1 MDSPESSLPSLIEDD
16 SPRFQYVTIN
26 WNSGCKSFGIPN
38 VEVIEIGTES
48 QKDDD
53 YSLTTS
59 FSHKFTNHTP
69 DLEMSFDW
77 WNPPGFSNH
86 YIFLPD
92 SGIYD
97 KLISQPW
104 TSPST
109 EFLRP
114 KYVSNGLPLASML
127 TPLRKNLKLI
137 KRVPTSEIAKYIKPE
152 DLEKNTM
159 SSPDVYFLN
168 LLTTT
173 HYERTMENL
182 KTELIPVME
191 KCSWFARQDTETSF
205 SHLFRAFR
213 EASVVTS
220 RNEGDIQL
228 LNIIGNM
235 LKHMLENLELSIN
248 KSGDSDRVPYS
259 QWFIKKFDLN
269 FVDSLHNQYV
279 LQQDTRHEW
288 HDLSMLSAFCQVNY
302 KCDYPMT
309 SNEWAIRLSAFCVL
323 FFKTFIHIFNEIFD

>member
-1 MDSPESSLPSLIEDD
+1 
-16 SPRFQYVTIN
+16 
-26 WNSGCKSFGIPN
+26 
-38 VEVIEIGTES
+38 
-48 QKDDD
+48 
-53 YSLTTS
+53 
-59 FSHKFTNHTP
+59 
-69 DLEMSFDW
+69 
-77 WNPPGFSNH
+77 
-86 YIFLPD
+86 
-92 SGIYD
+92 
-97 KLISQPW
+97 
-104 TSPST
+104 
-109 EFLRP
+109 
-114 KYVSNGLPLASML
+114 
-127 TPLRKNLKLI
+127 
-137 KRVPTSEIAKYIKPE
+137 
-152 DLEKNTM
+152 M